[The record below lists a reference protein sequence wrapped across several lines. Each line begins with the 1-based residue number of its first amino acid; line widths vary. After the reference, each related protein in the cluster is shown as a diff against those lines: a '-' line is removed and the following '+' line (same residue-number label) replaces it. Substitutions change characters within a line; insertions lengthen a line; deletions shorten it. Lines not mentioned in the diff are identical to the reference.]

1 MKKVNFSKTFTSAYP
16 GAQLHVIHPENIW
29 DYIE

>member
-1 MKKVNFSKTFTSAYP
+1 MKKVKFSKTFTSAYP
-16 GAQLHVIHPENIW
+16 DAQLHVIHPENIW